1 MIIELN
7 KLTNRTLRIA
17 RAIAMGRRHQP
28 ADGCFY
34 ASPVDVDLTITG
46 SDEKFTLR
54 GSIAAK
60 LLCRSHRSLKTFE
73 LLVDE
78 SIEMLLI
85 PHDVMHREHE
95 VELER
100 GDMNVSAYVDVIDLC
115 DIIDEQVNLA
125 LPMRLISPDEQEKPE
140 LSYSSRKEGE
150 EVTDSRLLV
159 LKDIK
164 DRMMKGNGKKS
175 GRKPN

>member
-17 RAIAMGRRHQP
+17 RAIPMGRGHQP
-28 ADGCFY
+28 TDGCFY
-34 ASPVDVDLTITG
+34 ASPVDVDLLLVG

-54 GSIAAK
+54 GRITAK
-60 LLCRSHRSLKTFE
+60 LLCRSHRSLRTFE
-73 LLVDE
+73 HSVNEKID
-78 SIEMLLI
+78 ILLI
-85 PHDVMHREHE
+85 PHDVMHREDE

-100 GDMNVSAYVDVIDLC
+100 EDLNVSAYVDSIDLC

-125 LPMRLISPDEQEKPE
+125 LPMKLVSPDEQEQPE
-140 LSYSSRKEGE
+140 LSYTTQKEGE
-150 EVTDSRLLV
+150 EQVDSRLLV

-164 DRMMKGNGKKS
+164 ERMMKGDGKE
-175 GRKPN
+175 

>member
-1 MIIELN
+1 MIIELH

-34 ASPVDVDLTITG
+34 ASPVDVDLLLTG
-46 SDEKFTLR
+46 SDEKFKLR
-54 GSIAAK
+54 GRIAAK

-73 LLVDE
+73 LDVDE
-78 SIEMLLI
+78 NIDMLLI
-85 PHDVMHREHE
+85 PHDEMHRESE

-100 GDMNVSAYVDVIDLC
+100 EDMNVSAYVGEIDLC

-125 LPMRLISPDEQEKPE
+125 LPMRLISPDEQEEPE
-140 LSYSSRKEGE
+140 LSYSTRKEDD
-150 EVTDSRLLV
+150 EVIDSRLLV

-164 DRMMKGNGKKS
+164 ERMMKGNGKK
-175 GRKPN
+175 